1 MLDKLDVCFS
11 RYQVALRQPLAIF
24 LTSFPWILK
33 TSGSSGDLW
42 RTPAP
47 TLLPYLLFLG
57 SPHHSLVVD
66 HSQAIVGLFYNGTTR
81 AQMLCKTDPRLQHKA
96 NARKGSKSQLTL
108 FGVVTSTPV
117 LKHQTQFLQ
126 MPSFTARNAYVAC
139 PHAQSRV
146 QQTHRC
152 LLALPLHV
160 PGTDTLDPERKNI
173 KTWFLKY
180 EPERKN
186 LIVH

>member
-1 MLDKLDVCFS
+1 MCTDVVQNRS
-11 RYQVALRQPLAIF
+11 KATTQSKHQ
-24 LTSFPWILK
+24 K
-33 TSGSSGDLW
+33 GQQK
-42 RTPAP
+42 P
-47 TLLPYLLFLG
+47 TR
-57 SPHHSLVVD
+57 S
-66 HSQAIVGLFYNGTTR
+66 
-81 AQMLCKTDPRLQHKA
+81 
-96 NARKGSKSQLTL
+96 L

-126 MPSFTARNAYVAC
+126 MPSFTARNAHVAC

-160 PGTDTLDPERKNI
+160 PGTDTLDPEKKNI
-173 KTWFLKY
+173 KTCFLKY